1 MMMVKIQ
8 LSDIWT
14 FYRFCAFAEKVGIN
28 KSWSYKSRIKK
39 NQSFLQTFI
48 FLFPFRKPAI
58 SNKELFWTK
67 KSKFKI
73 SKVYKDRD

>member
-1 MMMVKIQ
+1 VIFGHFIGFVPLLRKLELI
-8 LSDIWT
+8 
-14 FYRFCAFAEKVGIN
+14 KVGPT
-28 KSWSYKSRIKK
+28 KVGSKRTKVFSK
-39 NQSFLQTFI
+39 L
-48 FLFPFRKPAI
+48 LFFYSLFRKPAI